1 MLPLINNLYASFVQ
15 ILSAKESS
23 LEVLTELKN
32 QPFFHDDN
40 YFLEKSNF
48 ESVTF
53 KNVYFKHQNNTDY
66 VLENINVFLK
76 NNHIYGIFGKT
87 GVGKSTF
94 LDLLSGLLK
103 PTSGEILIN
112 NRVLHESN
120 IRSWQ
125 NNISIVSQN
134 IFLLDDSIKKNIEFS
149 YMNENSKTKN
159 ITEACK
165 EAEIYD
171 FIESLPN
178 KYETIIGENGI
189 RLSGGQRQRIG
200 IARALFKKSKVLILD
215 ESTSSLDTE
224 TEKNILD
231 RLFILK
237 NKITIII
244 VTHRLGTLK
253 YCDKVFEIKNKL
265 IIENLLRN

>member
-1 MLPLINNLYASFVQ
+1 
-15 ILSAKESS
+15 
-23 LEVLTELKN
+23 
-32 QPFFHDDN
+32 
-40 YFLEKSNF
+40 
-48 ESVTF
+48 
-53 KNVYFKHQNNTDY
+53 
-66 VLENINVFLK
+66 
-76 NNHIYGIFGKT
+76 
-87 GVGKSTF
+87 
-94 LDLLSGLLK
+94 
-103 PTSGEILIN
+103 
-112 NRVLHESN
+112 
-120 IRSWQ
+120 
-125 NNISIVSQN
+125 
-134 IFLLDDSIKKNIEFS
+134 
-149 YMNENSKTKN
+149 MNENLNMDN
-159 ITEACK
+159 IREVCK

-231 RLFILK
+231 RLLILK

-244 VTHRLGTLK
+244 VTHRLATLK